1 MKMYDVIVV
10 GMGPAGAVSAA
21 GLGHAG
27 LSVLG
32 LEWKALPRYKVCG
45 GGLSARID
53 PLLDRAYRDTIEAT
67 IHTVRFQFAGTMPF
81 EVTSADPI
89 AYMVMRDR
97 FDAALVRSAQA
108 CGVEVRENE
117 RVMAITEDPEGISVK
132 TGGGS
137 YRGRILVGADGAN
150 SLVRR
155 SLFLTGRLPFM
166 TGIEGEAHL
175 PPSPSAFDLRS
186 IVLDIGVLKGG
197 YAWIFPKNENLSVGV
212 AEFQEGGMR
221 AKSGYQRFVE
231 EEPSLAGLSH
241 PSGRG
246 HPVPIYL
253 GARSENARLAT
264 GRALLVGDAAHLVDP
279 LFGEGIYYAVLSGRL
294 AVEAITN
301 YLRGESL
308 DLSSYAV
315 RIAREIYPEF
325 RVAARIAWLLY
336 TFPRVV
342 HRIARRRPEVL
353 RQFYD
358 VLKGVETYQS
368 FYFKAREEAADSLV
382 SLFARW

>member
-21 GLGHAG
+21 GLGQAG
-27 LSVLG
+27 MSVLG

-53 PLLDRAYRDTIEAT
+53 PLLDRSYRDTIETT

-97 FDAALVRSAQA
+97 FDAVLVRSAQA
-108 CGVEVRENE
+108 SGVDVRENE
-117 RVMAITEDPEGISVK
+117 RVMAIAEDSEGVSVT
-132 TGGGS
+132 TGRGS
-137 YRGRILVGADGAN
+137 YRARIVVGADGAN

-155 SLFLTGRLPFM
+155 SLFFPGRLPFT
-166 TGIEGEAHL
+166 TGIEGEVQVPLRPAAVD
-175 PPSPSAFDLRS
+175 PRS
-186 IVLDIGVLKGG
+186 IVLDIGVFKGG
-197 YAWIFPKNENLSVGV
+197 YAWVFPKRQNLSVGV
-212 AEFQEGGMR
+212 AAFQEGGTR
-221 AKSGYQRFVE
+221 VKSGYERFIKGE
-231 EEPSLAGLSH
+231 LRLAGLSH
-241 PSGRG
+241 ASSRG
-246 HPVPIYL
+246 HPVPIYQ
-253 GARSENARLAT
+253 GQTSERAQLAT

-294 AVEAITN
+294 AVETITS
-301 YLRGESL
+301 YLHGESPE
-308 DLSSYAV
+308 LSGYAL

-358 VLKGVETYQS
+358 VLKGLETYQS
-368 FYFKAREEAADSLV
+368 FYFKAREGAADSLV

>member
-1 MKMYDVIVV
+1 MYDVIVV
-10 GMGPAGAVSAA
+10 GMGPAGAVTAA
-21 GLGHAG
+21 GLGQAG

-53 PLLDRAYRDTIEAT
+53 PLLDRSYRDTIEAT

-97 FDAALVRSAQA
+97 FDVALVRSARA
-108 CGVEVRENE
+108 SGVKVRENE
-117 RVMAITEDPEGISVK
+117 RVMTIAEDSEGVSVT

-155 SLFLTGRLPFM
+155 SLFPAGRMPFM
-166 TGIEGEAHL
+166 TGIEAEAQL
-175 PPSPSAFDLRS
+175 PPSAAAFDPQS

-197 YAWIFPKNENLSVGV
+197 YAWVFPKKQNLSVGV

-221 AKSGYQRFVE
+221 AKSGYERFLG
-231 EEPSLAGLSH
+231 EEPSLAGLSRT
-241 PSGRG
+241 SSRG
-246 HPVPIYL
+246 HPVPIYR
-253 GARSENARLAT
+253 GVRSENERLAT

-294 AVEAITN
+294 AVATISKH
-301 YLRGESL
+301 LRGESP
-308 DLSSYAV
+308 DLSSYAD
-315 RIAREIYPEF
+315 RIARDIYPEF

-342 HRIARRRPEVL
+342 HRIARRRSEVL
-353 RQFYD
+353 RKFYD
-358 VLKGVETYQS
+358 VLKGLETYQS
-368 FYFKAREEAADSLV
+368 FYFKAKEEAAGSLV
-382 SLFARW
+382 SLFAPW

>member
-1 MKMYDVIVV
+1 MYDVIVV
-10 GMGPAGAVSAA
+10 GMGPAGAISAA
-21 GLGHAG
+21 GLGQAG
-27 LSVLG
+27 MSVLG

-45 GGLSARID
+45 GALSARID
-53 PLLDRAYRDTIEAT
+53 PLLDRGYRDTIEAT
-67 IHTVRFQFAGTMPF
+67 IQTVRFQFAGTMPF
-81 EVTSADPI
+81 EVTSPDPI

-108 CGVEVRENE
+108 YGVEVRENE
-117 RVMAITEDPEGISVK
+117 RVMAITEDSEGVTVK
-132 TGGGS
+132 TGRES
-137 YRGRILVGADGAN
+137 YRARILVGADGAN

-155 SLFLTGRLPFM
+155 SLFLGDRLPFM
-166 TGIEGEAHL
+166 TGIEGETDR
-175 PPSPSAFDLRS
+175 PPGTSGFDPRS

-197 YAWIFPKNENLSVGV
+197 YAWVFPKKQNLSVGV

-221 AKSGYQRFVE
+221 AKSGYERFVK
-231 EEPSLAGLSH
+231 EEPSHAGLSH
-241 PSGRG
+241 APGRG

-264 GRALLVGDAAHLVDP
+264 ARALLVGDAAHLVDP

-294 AVEAITN
+294 AAETITN

-308 DLSSYAV
+308 DLSTYAD

-325 RVAARIAWLLY
+325 RVAARIARLLY

-342 HRIARRRPEVL
+342 HRIARRRPEVI

-358 VLKGVETYQS
+358 VLKGLETYQS
-368 FYFKAREEAADSLV
+368 FYFKAREGAAESLV
-382 SLFARW
+382 SLFAPW